1 MDKYKLN
8 QLTYLIQAQ
17 STLNSTDVDLLV
29 NQIVFEEPV
38 ISESRKPQLKKL
50 ILSIVSRTNG
60 KADLKKELEILVIQ
74 SVVNTQAATH

>member
-1 MDKYKLN
+1 
-8 QLTYLIQAQ
+8 
-17 STLNSTDVDLLV
+17 
-29 NQIVFEEPV
+29 VFEEPV